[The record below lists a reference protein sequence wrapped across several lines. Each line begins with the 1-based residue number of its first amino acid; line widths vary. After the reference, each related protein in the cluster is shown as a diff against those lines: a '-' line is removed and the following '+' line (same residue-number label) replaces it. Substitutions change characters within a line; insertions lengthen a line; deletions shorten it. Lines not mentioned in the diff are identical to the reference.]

1 MKRSTFLRR
10 SLAIAMLTALGS
22 TAAVLAPAQ
31 AQTKDPVR
39 IALVSAQSG
48 VWAQQ
53 GEEVIRAALF
63 AIEEA
68 NAQGGVDGRKV
79 EYQLA
84 DDESTPEGARRNA
97 ERLARSG
104 YNLIIGPIASS
115 SVLSLMPSLSRWNA
129 LLFAAQSKEDKI
141 TGESCHPY
149 AFRPNH
155 SNAMDKAMFTEWAKG
170 FTETTF
176 ATLASDYIFGRGS
189 ANDFKEIVS
198 AQGKEVKL
206 QLWAPL
212 NTKDFAPYIAQ
223 IKEAGVQTVWVT
235 LVGRDAIAFLR
246 QAREFNLEARL
257 IGHSMMLNFML
268 QTAGPAMEGVA
279 GNLSYSPDLDF
290 PRNKAFVAAWQARFN
305 RLPTETE
312 GQTYNGMQVI
322 FEGVKKAGSVKTA
335 DVSRALR
342 GATLDTLYGPALMR
356 AEDNQLV
363 YPNLIGVVKNVN
375 GEIRSTVAQ
384 VFSADITP
392 PASPLCKMR

>member
-1 MKRSTFLRR
+1 MKLSRLLQHG
-10 SLAIAMLTALGS
+10 LAAATLTAFAS
-22 TAAVLAPAQ
+22 LAPAQ
-31 AQTKDPVR
+31 AQNKDPIR

-48 VWAQQ
+48 TWAQQ
-53 GEEVIRAALF
+53 GEETIRAATF
-63 AIEEA
+63 AIEQA

-104 YNLIIGPIASS
+104 YNFIIGPIASS

-129 LLFAAQSKEDKI
+129 LLFAPQSKEDKI

-170 FTETTF
+170 FSEKTF

-198 AQGKEVKL
+198 SQGKEVKL

-223 IKEAGVQTVWVT
+223 IKEAGVETVWVT

-246 QAREFNLEARL
+246 QAREFNLDARL

-268 QTAGPAMEGVA
+268 QAAGSAIEGVA

-290 PRNKAFVAAWQARFN
+290 PRNKAFVAAWQEKFN

-312 GQTYNGMQVI
+312 GLTYNGMQVI
-322 FEGVKKAGSVKTA
+322 FDGVVKAGSVKTA

-363 YPNLIGVVKNVN
+363 MPNIVGVVKNVN
-375 GEIRSTVAQ
+375 GDIRSTIAQ
-384 VFSADITP
+384 VFNANITP